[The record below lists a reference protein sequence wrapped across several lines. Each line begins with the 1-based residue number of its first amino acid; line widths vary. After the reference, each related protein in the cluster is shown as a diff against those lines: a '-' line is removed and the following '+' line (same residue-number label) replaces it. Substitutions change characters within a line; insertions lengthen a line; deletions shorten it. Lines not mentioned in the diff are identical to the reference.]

1 MKTFRMTLS
10 EKQMRIIKDA
20 LELRFRLDLC
30 QGDELA
36 EILAT
41 MNNLDLSPDNPRHK
55 EIFDAYI
62 DRRDHLNAVID
73 SLFEIASPRSFR
85 MGGMR
90 QRDSDSLIAEDIWQ
104 TIRYELFKAT
114 NPNSDEIG
122 YTINYTV
129 DSRPPLQVS
138 GEDLPKIE
146 CVKEC

>member
-55 EIFDAYI
+55 EIFDAIY
-62 DRRDHLNAVID
+62 
-73 SLFEIASPRSFR
+73 
-85 MGGMR
+85 R
-90 QRDSDSLIAEDIWQ
+90 QKRPLEC
-104 TIRYELFKAT
+104 
-114 NPNSDEIG
+114 G
-122 YTINYTV
+122 YRFIV
-129 DSRPPLQVS
+129 
-138 GEDLPKIE
+138 
-146 CVKEC
+146 

>member
-1 MKTFRMTLS
+1 M
-10 EKQMRIIKDA
+10 
-20 LELRFRLDLC
+20 
-30 QGDELA
+30 
-36 EILAT
+36 
-41 MNNLDLSPDNPRHK
+41 P
-55 EIFDAYI
+55 YI

-85 MGGMR
+85 MAGMR